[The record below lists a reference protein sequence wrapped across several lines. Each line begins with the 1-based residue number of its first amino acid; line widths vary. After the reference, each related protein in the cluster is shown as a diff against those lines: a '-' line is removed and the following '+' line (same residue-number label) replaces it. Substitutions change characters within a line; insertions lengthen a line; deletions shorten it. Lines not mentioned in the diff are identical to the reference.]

1 MKFQVY
7 VAVVMF
13 SILLTGCSQIY
24 LSKPNG
30 TNEQFKKDKAYCEY
44 EALKRTPTT
53 TSSADKYGIELGLAR
68 RDIIIKCMEVEKG
81 YTQFSNK
88 EEARKFQESKKD

>member
-7 VAVVMF
+7 IALAMF
-13 SILLTGCSQIY
+13 SVLLTGCSQVY
-24 LSKPNG
+24 LSKPNI
-30 TNEQFKKDKAYCEY
+30 TKEQYKKDVSYCEY
-44 EALKRTPTT
+44 EALKHTPT

-88 EEARKFQESKKD
+88 EEAKKFKDSKKD